1 MTTSERPGV
10 EQTARPI
17 DPGGNGHGP
26 PAASASALPRRASKR
41 ARAKVRRQGQPQDA
55 AAAAAAA
62 AAASAVRPSKVAEI
76 EGLTVPVGATPP
88 AGSSTG
94 LVGEFVGLYGA
105 GTIAPPTPPEVEP
118 EPEPAM
124 PPPSRPPLGKRARRV
139 RRRRRIVATAMA
151 LLVGV
156 GAGLAV
162 VGWHRVRNSTAGTY
176 VDATLRPDEPG
187 YVALVTPTPT
197 LLVLQRD
204 ATDKLAG
211 ISLLTLRSQDQGGG
225 VLLIPTATQA
235 PYGTPGMTL
244 ATVYADADADT
255 VAAQVELMLNVA
267 IGETVEVDDAG
278 WTSMVDPIG
287 SVSMNLASGVGDWP
301 AGRNDFAAAD
311 IGPFLSTVDE
321 GESELARLDRQELF
335 WNEWLPRV
343 AADGP
348 GAVPGETDIGLG
360 RFVRGLS
367 AGTADVEALPVA
379 AVTFYGELFEIDEDL
394 AAPVIAGA
402 VPYPQESAVGSRI
415 RVRLLNG
422 TTEPALAVRAAQPLV
437 EAGAEIAVSGNA
449 ASFGETQTRII
460 YGKERMRAKAN
471 SLRDALGVGVVEK
484 SSSEETV
491 EPAEEADRIDVT
503 VVLGADAP
511 EVLRRLESTG

>member
-1 MTTSERPGV
+1 MTTSERPAVEPTTRGV
-10 EQTARPI
+10 DAV
-17 DPGGNGHGP
+17 GNGHD
-26 PAASASALPRRASKR
+26 PAAPPSSALPRRASRR
-41 ARAKVRRQGQPQDA
+41 ARAAARRQGRQQA
-55 AAAAAAA
+55 ATVTAP
-62 AAASAVRPSKVAEI
+62 AAASAARPSKVAES
-76 EGLTVPVGATPP
+76 EGLTAPVGAAPP
-88 AGSSTG
+88 AGSSKG
-94 LVGEFVGLYGA
+94 LVGEFVGLYG
-105 GTIAPPTPPEVEP
+105 GGPIAPEAPEVEP
-118 EPEPAM
+118 APEPT

-151 LLVGV
+151 LLVGL
-156 GAGLAV
+156 GAGLVV

-204 ATDKLAG
+204 ATDKLVG
-211 ISLLTLRSQDQGGG
+211 ISLLTLRSQDEGGA
-225 VLLIPTATQA
+225 VLLIPTASQA
-235 PYGTPGMTL
+235 PYGTVGMTL
-244 ATVYADADADT
+244 ASVYADTDADT

-278 WTSMVDPIG
+278 WNSLVEPVG
-287 SVSMNLASGVGDWP
+287 SVSMNLTSGVGDWQ

-311 IGPFLSTVDE
+311 VGPFLSALDE

-348 GAVPGETDIGLG
+348 GSVPGETDVGLG

-367 AGTADVEALPVA
+367 AGTTDVEALPVA
-379 AVTFYGELFEIDEDL
+379 EVTFYGELFEIDEDL
-394 AAPVIAGA
+394 AAPVIART

-422 TTEPALAVRAAQPLV
+422 TTEPGLAIQAAQPLV
-437 EAGAEIAVSGNA
+437 EGGAEIAVSGNA

-511 EVLRRLESTG
+511 EVLRRLESAG